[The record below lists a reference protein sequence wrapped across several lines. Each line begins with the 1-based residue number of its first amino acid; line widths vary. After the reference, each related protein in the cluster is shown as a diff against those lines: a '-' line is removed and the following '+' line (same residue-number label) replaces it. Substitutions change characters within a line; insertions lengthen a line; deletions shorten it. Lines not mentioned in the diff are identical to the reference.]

1 MHESKAR
8 TSTPAGTSCGPKAHA
23 NLRHTGIPYPLP
35 AWLVS
40 PTRPGSPQ
48 AGGASQSRRPLLG
61 FTYFHTRFTSSSQ
74 HLPVCTGMAP
84 AHARTKRHPARP
96 HIQPLGLSAQAPP
109 RPTLPAL
116 PQLLRPR
123 PLQTRAGFEV
133 RPLVRASVVARAGI
147 AGRRRAGAA
156 GLRAARAARAWL
168 RPKRLGQRRRKV
180 ARVVRH
186 SYMHQ
191 LTLSTH
197 EPYPPGSTDAMAHA
211 SHPIECTLMSL
222 YVHICTA
229 QAGRQTHTA
238 RRLALRA
245 NPGRPPKAHSVT

>member
-191 LTLSTH
+191 LTLSKH
-197 EPYPPGSTDAMAHA
+197 EPTPRAAQMQWRTPHTRSSAHLC
-211 SHPIECTLMSL
+211 HFMCTSALL
-222 YVHICTA
+222 K
-229 QAGRQTHTA
+229 QGA
-238 RRLALRA
+238 RRTLRGGSPYA
-245 NPGRPPKAHSVT
+245 RTPAGHQRPTA